1 MTPGYQYSVN
11 NYGGFMFIIRM
22 GHRRSAT
29 QQWTEPR
36 MYACV
41 FVTSCESATM
51 TPPGRSGTMLPI
63 NFSACQIRCG
73 SLCNVAVPLRR
84 ADIPGPRSGGREMK
98 DFFQRTRTHI
108 YIYIGLG
115 RLLSRSC
122 LNCLLLPVPN
132 HHLTCRLG
140 GHGGVAALARVWS
153 TYNKDKM
160 CTIPP

>member
-1 MTPGYQYSVN
+1 MTPGSQYSVN
-11 NYGGFMFIIRM
+11 NYGGFMFMIRM

-108 YIYIGLG
+108 YI
-115 RLLSRSC
+115 
-122 LNCLLLPVPN
+122 
-132 HHLTCRLG
+132 HRLG
-140 GHGGVAALARVWS
+140 ETSLPFLPQLPSSSCPQPSHVPSWRARRSSRTCAGVE
-153 TYNKDKM
+153 YKKDKL
-160 CTIPP
+160 CNIPP